1 MITGST
7 SALRFAFIACVGCRS
22 DLLYNVVCLQKD
34 GFIFLV
40 VVAAVSCGHAEQ
52 LAEFRLAA
60 FDARTAISTSA
71 NLRAIAESL
80 TTDHVAS
87 LRLRLVAFI
96 IFAARLIDRDRD
108 CNGLRVSTNT
118 CGRGNGVTSR

>member
-1 MITGST
+1 MITGTT
-7 SALRFAFIACVGCRS
+7 SALRFALITCLGCRS

-60 FDARTAISTSA
+60 FDARTAKSTSA

-87 LRLRLVAFI
+87 LLLRLVAFI
-96 IFAARLIDRDRD
+96 IFAARLIDCDRD
-108 CNGLRVSTNT
+108 GNGLRVCTKHLQE
-118 CGRGNGVTSR
+118 GK